1 MPSRGSSHGWWWVAK
16 FPKLFDN
23 SGQLVPTFLS
33 KYWREHKNIIAPWQF
48 LFYLVRLCFDS
59 TFNLI
64 FNFLFL
70 CKTLVFI
77 FLQFGRP
84 KYQPQI
90 SFRSVS
96 VYIKVFVKVA
106 FLWISVTSKIHY
118 QNRSLFK
125 NTYRTCGVGLQPG
138 TYFNRSF
145 IFGFFWLQ
153 FSCKNLHCLIAS
165 LKNPC
170 NFW

>member
-1 MPSRGSSHGWWWVAK
+1 MTIFV
-16 FPKLFDN
+16 LF
-23 SGQLVPTFLS
+23 SAFM
-33 KYWREHKNIIAPWQF
+33 
-48 LFYLVRLCFDS
+48 CFDS

-77 FLQFGRP
+77 FLQFWRP

-96 VYIKVFVKVA
+96 VYIKVFVKLA
-106 FLWISVTSKIHY
+106 FLWILVTSKIHY

-125 NTYRTCGVGLQPG
+125 NTYSKCGAGLQPE
-138 TYFNRSF
+138 TYFTGSF
-145 IFGFFWLQ
+145 IFGVFLLQ
-153 FSCKNLHCLIAS
+153 FSSKNLHCLIAS

-170 NFW
+170 NF

>member
-1 MPSRGSSHGWWWVAK
+1 MTIFV
-16 FPKLFDN
+16 LF
-23 SGQLVPTFLS
+23 SAFM
-33 KYWREHKNIIAPWQF
+33 
-48 LFYLVRLCFDS
+48 CFDS

-96 VYIKVFVKVA
+96 VYIKVFVKLA
-106 FLWISVTSKIHY
+106 FLWILVTSKIHY

-125 NTYRTCGVGLQPG
+125 NTYSKCGAGLQPE
-138 TYFNRSF
+138 TYFTGSF
-145 IFGFFWLQ
+145 IFGVFLLQ
-153 FSCKNLHCLIAS
+153 FSSKNLHCLIAS

-170 NFW
+170 NF

>member
-1 MPSRGSSHGWWWVAK
+1 MTIFV
-16 FPKLFDN
+16 LF
-23 SGQLVPTFLS
+23 STFM
-33 KYWREHKNIIAPWQF
+33 
-48 LFYLVRLCFDS
+48 CFDS

-84 KYQPQI
+84 KYQPKI

-96 VYIKVFVKVA
+96 VYIKKVFVKLA
-106 FLWISVTSKIHY
+106 FLWILDTSKIHY

-125 NTYRTCGVGLQPG
+125 NTYSKCGAGLQPG
-138 TYFNRSF
+138 TYFTRNF
-145 IFGFFWLQ
+145 IFGFFLTSIFKQ
-153 FSCKNLHCLIAS
+153 EFTLCLIAS

-170 NFW
+170 NF

>member
-1 MPSRGSSHGWWWVAK
+1 MTIFV
-16 FPKLFDN
+16 LF
-23 SGQLVPTFLS
+23 SAFM
-33 KYWREHKNIIAPWQF
+33 
-48 LFYLVRLCFDS
+48 CFDS

-70 CKTLVFI
+70 CKTLIFI
-77 FLQFGRP
+77 FLQFGHP

-96 VYIKVFVKVA
+96 VYIKVFVKLA

-125 NTYRTCGVGLQPG
+125 NTYSKCGAGLQPK
-138 TYFNRSF
+138 TYFTGSF
-145 IFGFFWLQ
+145 IFGVFLLQ
-153 FSCKNLHCLIAS
+153 FSSKNLHCLIAS

-170 NFW
+170 NF